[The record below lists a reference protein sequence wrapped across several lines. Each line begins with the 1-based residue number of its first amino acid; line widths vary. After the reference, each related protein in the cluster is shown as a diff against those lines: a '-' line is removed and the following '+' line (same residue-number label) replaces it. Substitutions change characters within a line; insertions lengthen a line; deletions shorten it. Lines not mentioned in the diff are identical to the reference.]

1 MKTALMAGRR
11 LLGLFVDDGS
21 IAAALILWS
30 AAAGYLLPALPINA
44 GWDGPIDRVWVSKCP
59 ARSSVWVA
67 HDGIRRSSSAKNQR

>member
-11 LLGLFVDDGS
+11 LLGLFVDHGS

-44 GWDGPIDRVWVSKCP
+44 GWDGPILVLGYLLILAENLYRT
-59 ARSSVWVA
+59 ARGS
-67 HDGIRRSSSAKNQR
+67 

>member
-1 MKTALMAGRR
+1 MKAVLIATRR

-44 GWDGPIDRVWVSKCP
+44 GWDGPILVLGYLVILAENLFRT
-59 ARSSVWVA
+59 ARGS
-67 HDGIRRSSSAKNQR
+67 

>member
-1 MKTALMAGRR
+1 VKAALMAGRR

-44 GWDGPIDRVWVSKCP
+44 GWDGPILILGYLAILAENLFRT
-59 ARSSVWVA
+59 ARGS
-67 HDGIRRSSSAKNQR
+67 